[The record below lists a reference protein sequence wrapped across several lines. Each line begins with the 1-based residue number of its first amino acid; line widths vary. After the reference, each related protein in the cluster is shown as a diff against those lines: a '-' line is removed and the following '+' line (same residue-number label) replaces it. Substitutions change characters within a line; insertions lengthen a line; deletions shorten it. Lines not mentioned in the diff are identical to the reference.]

1 MQDLKDVTNDL
12 HYENFR
18 SHYIQSIKSSIPTS
32 LASYLDV

>member
-18 SHYIQSIKSSIPTS
+18 SKYIQTIKKSISSS
-32 LASYLDV
+32 